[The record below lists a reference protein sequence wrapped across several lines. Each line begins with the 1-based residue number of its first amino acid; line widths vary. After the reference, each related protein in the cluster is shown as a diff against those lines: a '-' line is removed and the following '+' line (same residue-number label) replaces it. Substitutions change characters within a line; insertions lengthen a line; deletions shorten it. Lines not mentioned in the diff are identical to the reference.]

1 MVFSCVV
8 RNLLGLAGSAAF
20 RRRKKASTGGGA
32 QYRPRIVAIGA
43 SASCARNPESRSG
56 KTWETFDHDRTPL
69 MLRQQMGQLAQSSS
83 VKRGCQRSRPW
94 RLPGSG
100 KNALCAMGHRLVEA
114 GR

>member
-1 MVFSCVV
+1 
-8 RNLLGLAGSAAF
+8 
-20 RRRKKASTGGGA
+20 
-32 QYRPRIVAIGA
+32 
-43 SASCARNPESRSG
+43 
-56 KTWETFDHDRTPL
+56 